1 MYLSKNIDAM
11 RYAKYCGEFLLDHN
25 YPDSKIYVYDTEEY
39 VENDNIALY
48 SGMKK
53 LHLHKLRPNT
63 KYYGVVV
70 AEISVFEKN
79 AGQLTPVRQ
88 NKLYYDEFIFITPKY

>member
-1 MYLSKNIDAM
+1 MDAM

-25 YPDSKIYVYDTEEY
+25 YPKSKIYVYDTEE
-39 VENDNIALY
+39 VINNENIGIY
-48 SGMKK
+48 SGIKK

-70 AEISVFEKN
+70 AEV
-79 AGQLTPVRQ
+79 
-88 NKLYYDEFIFITPKY
+88 